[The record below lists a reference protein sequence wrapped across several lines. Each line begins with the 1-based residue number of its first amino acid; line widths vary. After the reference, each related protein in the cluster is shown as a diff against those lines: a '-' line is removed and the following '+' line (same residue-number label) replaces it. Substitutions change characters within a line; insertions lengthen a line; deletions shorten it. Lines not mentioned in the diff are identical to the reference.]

1 MHFQV
6 YCPII
11 PTVDRCQPI
20 WWFRKLSP
28 SPFPRRMD
36 KPTLWW
42 KRVQHTSQLFDPSDI
57 EQRGSFRRPFPGG
70 NKKICSFT
78 CTPMQCTTG
87 STLFHHPHAYDAK
100 AQEVQDQSK
109 ELVRPSIS
117 RPDPPVTGTLE
128 STIEESLLVLQ
139 PLEDAF
145 AGSWRQSRRLYHT
158 TLPHVHHRSCRQW
171 KTNVIT
177 NIFLQIH
184 YPWPL

>member
-36 KPTLWW
+36 KPTLMME
-42 KRVQHTSQLFDPSDI
+42 K
-57 EQRGSFRRPFPGG
+57 GSTHKSTIRPFWYWTKGFILSPVPRGQQ
-70 NKKICSFT
+70 KICSFT